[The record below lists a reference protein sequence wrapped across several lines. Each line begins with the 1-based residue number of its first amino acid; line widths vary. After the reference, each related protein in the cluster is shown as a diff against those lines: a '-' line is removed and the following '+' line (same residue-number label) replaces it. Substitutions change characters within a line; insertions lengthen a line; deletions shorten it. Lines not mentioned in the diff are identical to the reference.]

1 VVAIEPGQRLLHY
14 RLIEKIGE
22 GGMGVV
28 WKATD
33 TALDRQVAIKVL
45 PETLAADAQRLARL
59 EREAK
64 LAASLNHPN
73 IATVHGLHEEGD
85 IRFVAMELVEGED
98 LAKRLS
104 RGPFPQDEAFE
115 VARQI
120 ADGLEAAH
128 ANGVIHRDLK
138 PANVKVTADGRV
150 KVLDFGLARAFET
163 TSTSR
168 EVRPTLSPTL
178 TSDKTAAGA
187 ILGTAAYMS
196 PEQARG
202 QVVDARADVWAFG
215 VVLYEMLSGRSPF
228 IGDTVSDTLAS
239 VLKVD
244 PDNDALP
251 PDVPN
256 RIRRLV
262 TRCLQKEPRKR
273 LHHIADARIVLEETL
288 AGVPDEEA
296 PDVLE
301 TQKRRTTERLGWLA
315 AVIVVAVAA
324 AATAWSLRSVP
335 ADRPHRKLQ
344 IALDGVDPDDPSLSS
359 ARISP
364 DGNRILYKSNDKIFI
379 RDLDAWESREIP
391 AAAEADQV
399 FWSHDGES
407 IGFIKDKTLS
417 RAAADGSHV
426 AVISELPGGTNG
438 AAWGP
443 DGKIILAGNYSD
455 RVGIF
460 ELSER
465 GGEPR
470 ELLVLEDDEDHF
482 HNLDILPG
490 GRGVLITIHRGT
502 MKDVSLFADGKL
514 TSLVEIESR
523 YLPLPVYATSGH
535 VLYTRGGDNE
545 GIWALPFSAET
556 FEIEGEPF
564 LVAAGGG
571 AQSVSGN
578 GTLIYR
584 QYEFDPERRV
594 VWVDRQGEIQGSIGE
609 PREGFDFPTI
619 SPDGKKIVVSA
630 GYEADADLWILDVE
644 RGTQIRLSRG
654 ETQEYEPA
662 WTPDG
667 KRVVYRHRPL
677 DGENTIRVAN
687 ADGSGEPETLVEG
700 ADFSLSPDGRTLVFS
715 KRNEQTSYD
724 IWLLELGSEA
734 EPVAFV
740 NSASSERRGRVS
752 PDGSA
757 LAYESEESGRSEI
770 YLKRFPSGEGKWQ
783 VSLDGGSLPR
793 WSPKGDELFWTS
805 GGNLMVVEVRTGPE
819 ITLGTPRRLFSWE
832 PSDYLKWAE
841 YDVAADAERFVM
853 VAQKDDD
860 ESSDSMKGILMLV
873 ENWSAE

>member
-1 VVAIEPGQRLLHY
+1 VAIAAGQLLLHY

-33 TALDRQVAIKVL
+33 TALDRQVAVKVL
-45 PETLAADAQRLARL
+45 PESVAADAQRLARL

-73 IATVHGLHEEGD
+73 IATVHGLHQDGD
-85 IRFVAMELVEGED
+85 VRFVAMELVEGED
-98 LAKRLS
+98 LAQRLA

-138 PANVKVTADGRV
+138 PANVKLTADGRV
-150 KVLDFGLARAFET
+150 KVLDFGLARAFEA
-163 TSTSR
+163 TSTSG
-168 EVRPTLSPTL
+168 EIRPTLSPTL

-228 IGDTVSDTLAS
+228 VGDTVSDTLAA
-239 VLKVD
+239 VLKVE
-244 PDNDALP
+244 PDSNALP
-251 PDVPN
+251 SDIPN

-262 TRCLQKEPRKR
+262 SRCLQKDPRKR

-296 PDVLE
+296 PDVLA
-301 TQKRRTTERLGWLA
+301 TQKRRTTERLAWLA
-315 AVIVVAVAA
+315 AVILVAVAA
-324 AATAWSLRSVP
+324 AVTGWFLRSAP
-335 ADRPHRKLQ
+335 ADSPHRKLQ
-344 IALDGVDPDDPSLSS
+344 IALDGIDPDNPSLDS

-364 DGNRILYKSNDKIFI
+364 DGKRILYTSDEKVFI

-391 AAAEADQV
+391 AAAGAGLI
-399 FWSHDGES
+399 FWSHEGES

-426 AVISELPGGTNG
+426 AVISELPGTTNG
-438 AAWGP
+438 AGWGP
-443 DGKIILAGNYSD
+443 DGKIFLAGTYSD
-455 RVGIF
+455 RVGLF

-470 ELLVLEDDEDHF
+470 ELLILEDGDDHF

-490 GRGVLITIHRGT
+490 GRGVLITVHRGII
-502 MKDVSLFADGKL
+502 KDVALFADGTL

-523 YLPLPVYATSGH
+523 YLPMPVYATSGH

-556 FEIEGEPF
+556 FEVRGEPF

-571 AQSVSGN
+571 AQSVSAN

-584 QYEFDPERRV
+584 QYEYDPERRV
-594 VWVDRQGEIQGSIGE
+594 VWVDRQGEIQGSIGQ
-609 PREGFDFPTI
+609 PRAGFDFPTI
-619 SPDGKKIVVSA
+619 SPDGKQIVVSA
-630 GYEADADLWILDVE
+630 GFEVDADLWILDVE
-644 RGTQIRLSRG
+644 RGTQMRFSG
-654 ETQEYEPA
+654 GDTQEYEPT

-677 DGENTIRVAN
+677 EGPTPIRVTN
-687 ADGSGEPETLVEG
+687 ADGSGEPETLAEG
-700 ADFSLSPDGRTLVFS
+700 ADFSLSPDGETLIFS
-715 KRNEQTSYD
+715 KRDDETSYD
-724 IWLLELGSEA
+724 IWSLELGTEA
-734 EPVAFV
+734 EPVPLIEGP
-740 NSASSERRGRVS
+740 SSQRRGRVS
-752 PDGSA
+752 PDGSFV
-757 LAYESEESGRSEI
+757 AYESDESGRTEI
-770 YLKRFPSGEGKWQ
+770 YLKRFPSGAGKWQ
-783 VSLDGGSLPR
+783 ASLDGGFLPR
-793 WSPKGDELFWTS
+793 WSPKGGELFWIS
-805 GGNLMVVEVRTGPE
+805 GGDLMVAEVRTGPD
-819 ITLGTPRRLFSWE
+819 INLGTPRRLFTWE
-832 PSDYLKWAE
+832 YSSQLRWNE
-841 YDVAADAERFVM
+841 YDVAADAQRFVM
-853 VAQKDDD
+853 VARKDDD
-860 ESSDSMKGILMLV
+860 EASDSMEGILMLV
-873 ENWSAE
+873 ENWTAE